1 MAAHTPHPPR
11 PSHEPRP
18 DSGQPDAERPPVTTP
33 VALPVT
39 IEDVREAHKML
50 SGVARATAMEGSRY
64 LSGLVGAPV
73 HLKCENLQRTGSFK
87 IRGAY
92 VRIAGLSAEERA
104 AGVVAAS
111 AGNHAQG
118 VALAASLLG
127 VRSTVF
133 MPVGAP
139 LPKVA
144 ATREYGAEVRLHGH
158 VVDETLAAA
167 EEYARETGA
176 VFIHPFDHRDII
188 AGQGTVGLEILEQ
201 CPEVRTIVV
210 GIGGGGLAAGIALA
224 VKALRPDVKVVGVQA
239 AGAACYPPSLAAGH
253 PVAIEGLSTMADG
266 IKVGRP
272 GDVPFGIIERLVD
285 EVRTVSEDDLSSAL
299 LLCLER
305 AKLVVE
311 PAGASPVAALL
322 ADPRS
327 FEGPVVAVLSGGNV
341 DPLLMQRILRFG
353 MAAGGRY
360 LSLRLRLTDRPG
372 ALENLLGVLTV
383 VDANILDVGHV
394 RTDPRL
400 GLTEVEVE
408 LHLETK
414 GPEHCGEVRTA
425 LAEAGYVVLE

>member
-1 MAAHTPHPPR
+1 MSFR
-11 PSHEPRP
+11 RP
-18 DSGQPDAERPPVTTP
+18 DPLHPLILD
-33 VALPVT
+33 
-39 IEDVREAHKML
+39 DVRGAQKML
-50 SGVARATAMEGSRY
+50 SGVARVTAMEGSRY
-64 LSGLVGAPV
+64 LSSLVGAPV

-87 IRGAY
+87 LRGAY
-92 VRIAGLSAEERA
+92 VRIAGLRPEQRA

-118 VALAASLLG
+118 VALASALLG
-127 VRSTVF
+127 VHSTVF

-167 EEYARETGA
+167 EEYAAETGA
-176 VFIHPFDHRDII
+176 VFIHPFDHPDII

-201 CPEVRTIVV
+201 CPEVRTILV
-210 GIGGGGLAAGIALA
+210 GVGGGGLVAGIGLA
-224 VKALRPDVKVVGVQA
+224 VKSVRPDVKVIGVQA
-239 AGAACYPPSLAAGH
+239 EGAAAYPPSLAAGH
-253 PVAIEGLSTMADG
+253 PVVVESPVTMADG

-272 GDVPFGIIERLVD
+272 GDVPFAIVREFVD
-285 EVRTVSEDDLSSAL
+285 EVVTVSEDALSSAL

-322 ADPRS
+322 SDPKA
-327 FEGPVVAVLSGGNV
+327 FQGPVVAVLSGGNV
-341 DPLLMQRILRFG
+341 DPLLMQRILRHG

-360 LSLRLRLTDRPG
+360 LSLRLRVTDRPG
-372 ALENLLGVLTV
+372 ALATLLAVLTV
-383 VDANILDVGHV
+383 VDANVLDVSHV

-400 GLTEVEVE
+400 GLTEAEVE

-414 GPEHCGEVRTA
+414 GPEHCREVEAA
-425 LAEAGYVVLE
+425 LRDAGYVVLA